1 MSDLLQKVIKPWG
14 TYETIKGSDNYKV
27 KHIVVHPDGKL
38 SLQMHKFRSEHWVI
52 VSGIATVTLGEEII
66 TIEKDESVYI
76 PVQTKHSLENLESEP
91 LELIE
96 VQNGSYLGEDDI
108 FRFEDKYGRQSV
120 IQTPKQ

>member
-1 MSDLLQKVIKPWG
+1 MSDLYQKVIKPWG
-14 TYETIKGSDNYKV
+14 TYETIKESDNYKV
-27 KHIVVHPDGKL
+27 KHIVVNPDGKL
-38 SLQMHKFRSEHWVI
+38 SLQSHKFRSEQWVI
-52 VSGIATVTLGEEII
+52 VSGISTVTLDEGII
-66 TIEKDESVYI
+66 TIKKGETVYI

-120 IQTPKQ
+120 TQKSKK

>member
-14 TYETIKGSDNYKV
+14 TYETIKESDNYKV

-52 VSGIATVTLGEEII
+52 VRGIATVTLGEEII
-66 TIEKDESVYI
+66 TIKKDESVYI

-120 IQTPKQ
+120 IQAPKK